1 MYSYHDLPL
10 TTKVTE
16 PCSYIEVNL

>member
-10 TTKVTE
+10 PTKVTE